1 MNLGNSQKKGL
12 FFYGMTSLTIGTPI
26 LAKLTSASTV
36 PTSTYVQ
43 YPNPQKKHPAS
54 TLFSVETHTHFA
66 LFFANTIP

>member
-26 LAKLTSASTV
+26 LAKLTSASTI

-43 YPNPQKKHPAS
+43 YPNPQKN
-54 TLFSVETHTHFA
+54 TL
-66 LFFANTIP
+66 LLPFFLL

>member
-1 MNLGNSQKKGL
+1 MSLGNSQKKGL
-12 FFYGMTSLTIGTPI
+12 FFYGMTIGTPI

-54 TLFSVETHTHFA
+54 TLFSVVTDAA
-66 LFFANTIP
+66 L